1 MKKKIFITAVLLIGI
16 FCTAYFW
23 NKYSYADQ
31 EKYFASQTKP
41 QEGLQIGIIGDSW
54 VVRQNLDS
62 LLEVK
67 LQEQGLHAEIYSSG
81 NPGAKTK
88 RIYENLFKGEKED
101 FSSKEIIEKKPDYC
115 IIIAGVN
122 DAATHVGPD
131 FYTHHMVMIINTLL
145 HYGIQ
150 PIVIPLPEFGLE
162 EDSERKNILSS
173 LSNKG
178 GELVLNNGKRFEI
191 KDYRNALLKEL
202 AHEGLDKKIVL
213 LNFDEVSSDF
223 DKDRKLYADPLHLNE
238 QGYQKFS
245 NFLVKSIIN
254 LHNSR

>member
-1 MKKKIFITAVLLIGI
+1 MKKKILIIAVLLIGL

-31 EKYFASQTKP
+31 EKYFTSDTKP
-41 QEGLQIGIIGDSW
+41 ENGLQIGIIGDSW

-62 LLEVK
+62 LLEAK
-67 LQEQGLHAEIYSSG
+67 LMEQGIHAEVYASG

-88 RIYENLFKGEKED
+88 RIYENLFKNRKEE
-101 FSSKEIIEKKPDYC
+101 FSSKEVIEKKPDYC

-131 FYTHHMVMIINTLL
+131 FYTHHMVMMISTLL
-145 HYGIQ
+145 HYGIK
-150 PIVIPLPEFGLE
+150 PVVIPLPEFGLK

-178 GELVLNNGKRFEI
+178 AELVLNNGKEFEI
-191 KDYRNALLKEL
+191 KDYRNALLKAL
-202 AHEGLDKKIVL
+202 KQNGLENRIVL

-223 DKDRKLYADPLHLNE
+223 NKDRGLYADPLHLNE

-245 NFLVKSIIN
+245 DFLAESIVN
-254 LHNSR
+254 LQNNR

>member
-1 MKKKIFITAVLLIGI
+1 MKKKILITTVLLIGI

-31 EKYFASQTKP
+31 EKYFTSPAKP
-41 QEGLQIGIIGDSW
+41 EAGLQIGIIGDSW

-62 LLEVK
+62 LMEVK
-67 LQEQGLHAEIYSSG
+67 LQEQGIHAEVYSSG

-88 RIYENLFKGEKED
+88 RIYENLFKDKNEE

-122 DAATHVGPD
+122 DAATHVGPG

-145 HYGIQ
+145 HYGIR
-150 PIVIPLPEFGLE
+150 PVVIPLPEFGLE

-191 KDYRNALLKEL
+191 RDYRKALLKAL
-202 AHEGLDKKIVL
+202 KHEGLDKKITL
-213 LNFDEVSSDF
+213 LNFDEVSPDF
-223 DKDRKLYADPLHLNE
+223 NKDRNLYADPLHLNGK
-238 QGYQKFS
+238 GYQKFS
-245 NFLVKSIIN
+245 DFLAQSIIN
-254 LHNSR
+254 LHNRR